1 MKEHLQRVGFKV
13 AENRVRKMMNE
24 VCRESDRKSG
34 YLLKEIFLYTNDNT
48 TSIITVATEG
58 GLLPH

>member
-34 YLLKEIFLYTNDNT
+34 YLLKEIFLYDK
-48 TSIITVATEG
+48 
-58 GLLPH
+58 